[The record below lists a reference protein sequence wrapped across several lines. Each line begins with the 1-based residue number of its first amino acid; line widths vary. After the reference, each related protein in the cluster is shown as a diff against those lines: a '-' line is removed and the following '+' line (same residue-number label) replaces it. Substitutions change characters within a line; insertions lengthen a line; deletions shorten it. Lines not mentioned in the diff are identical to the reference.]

1 MPEDLAILFCQTC
14 TVDDRWNGDM
24 TNVCLKA
31 HEDDD
36 KKFYKCENGDLGK
49 AVEYTCPGSL
59 VWNQERLTCWFDT

>member
-1 MPEDLAILFCQTC
+1 
-14 TVDDRWNGDM
+14 M